1 MEKSMSRRGFV
12 AGAATV
18 GLAGAVAGTLTG
30 ANRAQAE
37 EAHEAAVT
45 SYYQCREDWLV
56 LPPETG

>member
-1 MEKSMSRRGFV
+1 MEKNMSRRNFV

-45 SYYQCREDWLV
+45 SYYQCK
-56 LPPETG
+56 